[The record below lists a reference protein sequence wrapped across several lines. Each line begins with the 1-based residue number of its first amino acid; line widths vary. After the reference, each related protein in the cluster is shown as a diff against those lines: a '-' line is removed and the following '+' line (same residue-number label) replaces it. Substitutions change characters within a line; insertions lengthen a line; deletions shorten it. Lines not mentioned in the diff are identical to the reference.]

1 MSRIGADKFRFVSPG
16 IQTAEIDLSRRPGE
30 AEDAGPC
37 IIGRFAKGPTMR
49 ATRIQNMQEF
59 LQVFGEPNTGIR

>member
-30 AEDAGPC
+30 AEDAGPMLQQSSANC
-37 IIGRFAKGPTMR
+37 TGGALLQRQATKAFLGP
-49 ATRIQNMQEF
+49 
-59 LQVFGEPNTGIR
+59 LGVH